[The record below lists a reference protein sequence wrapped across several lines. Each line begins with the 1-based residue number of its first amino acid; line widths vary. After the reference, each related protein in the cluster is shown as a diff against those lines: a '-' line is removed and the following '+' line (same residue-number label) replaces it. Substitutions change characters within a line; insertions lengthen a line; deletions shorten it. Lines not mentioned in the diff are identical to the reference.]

1 MDFAAFKEWLTE
13 SWAKLEPFLAKL
25 YDFIMSVK

>member
-1 MDFAAFKEWLTE
+1 MDFNAIKETLAQY
-13 SWAKLEPFLAKL
+13 WAQIEPFLAKL